1 MTLDHVLRYEPFHG
15 KTKLLLPK
23 LSLPL
28 EML

>member
-15 KTKLLLPK
+15 KTKLLLSK
-23 LSLPL
+23 LSFLL